1 MIICPL
7 PPNFWIQAAEIHQQ
21 CFQPGWS
28 LQSIEES
35 LSNKTVCI
43 WGAFNDCK
51 SELMGFCIFQQLYEI
66 IEILTLCTRI
76 RWQRNNVAMQILDNI
91 FAFYAQESID
101 KVILEVHESNYK
113 AIALYNKLGFE
124 KLKLRLNYYGID
136 QNAIVMQKMFENK
149 KNKIC

>member
-7 PPNFWIQAAEIHQQ
+7 PSQFWNQAATLHQH

-28 LQSIEES
+28 LRSIENS
-35 LSNKTVCI
+35 LDNKSTFI
-43 WGAFNDCK
+43 WGAIDEDT
-51 SELMGFCIFQQLYEI
+51 SVLMGFCMIQQLYEI
-66 IEILTLCTRI
+66 IEILTLCTHTY
-76 RWQRNNVAMQILDNI
+76 WQRHGVAMQILDNI

-124 KLKLRLNYYGID
+124 KFKLRLNYYGAH
-136 QNAIVMQKMFENK
+136 QNAIVMQKTFKNK
-149 KNKIC
+149 KDKIY